1 MLSEDVQHNVQILFI
16 FSTIRKLVT
25 LYILYSNSFPLYIK
39 MFIIFLCDGIDCDL
53 LKNLIIYIKKFI
65 KNICDNFIDCKILDK
80 NKIYQVDYSKSIFDK
95 FVLYKDDSG
104 DFCQS
109 IYYQM
114 MDKLSDTFYHIIILY
129 YLYSRKIF
137 SNNLIILFLILLLLR
152 IIGVMLYILKGN
164 DKKFLVYFPNFFE
177 IFIFFFVILKDFNI
191 KLSKN
196 LKILLIILLL
206 TIQIINEYVR
216 TPNNKLLKYFNK

>member
-25 LYILYSNSFPLYIK
+25 LYVLYSTSFPLYIK

-53 LKNLIIYIKKFI
+53 LK
-65 KNICDNFIDCKILDK
+65 
-80 NKIYQVDYSKSIFDK
+80 IFK
-95 FVLYKDDSG
+95 LYKDDSG
-104 DFCQS
+104 NFCQS

-216 TPNNKLLKYFNK
+216 TPNNKLLKYYNK